1 MLFVEFETNVQDK
14 KYQIKSKSDFVNI
27 NKYFNDLPLKLQNKL
42 AKIIIKYWN
51 KKKLKII
58 NPEDLAILAHYVG
71 FHYGYKNL
79 DDLDVSNELDEFNN
93 NKNITNIT
101 IAGKYNFSFVS
112 YNKNDIRQENIFK
125 LNFYNIIETLKHYF
139 PQVNLKI
146 DFEKATYVDSKLKKA
161 STTYKHD
168 AIITITP
175 KNDDILEDD
184 YNPEKTFEIVLEYFE
199 KIHNRFNDD
208 DKKIST
214 NLFSDDEYYVFDVNK
229 DDMKEFITDTI
240 YGIIQTICAATND
253 EYELSKILYFDKNNN
268 NRNLIRQVEYFSE
281 IISIFKTNKFN
292 FNDFYN
298 RTIPRNIDTE
308 KKITKKK
315 FKKILENMCDFELNN
330 DNDIYNSETFEKI
343 IIHYDNKIILSERIV
358 AYKNLLMFAMKCL
371 LKANKKIIDILQKQR
386 HKRMQLPQFIRN
398 FQKFHKDNMK
408 NT

>member
-1 MLFVEFETNVQDK
+1 
-14 KYQIKSKSDFVNI
+14 
-27 NKYFNDLPLKLQNKL
+27 
-42 AKIIIKYWN
+42 
-51 KKKLKII
+51 
-58 NPEDLAILAHYVG
+58 
-71 FHYGYKNL
+71 
-79 DDLDVSNELDEFNN
+79 
-93 NKNITNIT
+93 
-101 IAGKYNFSFVS
+101 
-112 YNKNDIRQENIFK
+112 
-125 LNFYNIIETLKHYF
+125 
-139 PQVNLKI
+139 
-146 DFEKATYVDSKLKKA
+146 
-161 STTYKHD
+161 
-168 AIITITP
+168 
-175 KNDDILEDD
+175 
-184 YNPEKTFEIVLEYFE
+184 
-199 KIHNRFNDD
+199 
-208 DKKIST
+208 
-214 NLFSDDEYYVFDVNK
+214 
-229 DDMKEFITDTI
+229 MKEFITDTI